1 MLKNTLYLIATL
13 AMLLLAGCSKYD
25 DAAVRN
31 DILDL
36 QGRVSSLETICNQM
50 NSNLSSL
57 KSIVDAI
64 QKGYFVAD
72 VQEVSDGYKI
82 TFSNQTTIVLFNGK
96 NGADGK
102 NGVTPS
108 IGVAK
113 NNDGIYYWTLDGTWL
128 LDSAGKMIQASGV
141 NGADGKD
148 GQNGITPQLK
158 IEDKNWYLSIDDG
171 HTWSVL
177 GKASGEDGET
187 LFSSVSQ
194 DDDYVY
200 LTLSGG
206 EILKLQKESS
216 FALSFAET
224 DFHPATNHMDIPFS
238 VISAQSDLKVI
249 VISDKNIEATVAV
262 NGIQSGTVSI
272 DFLNGDY
279 NGNIIVAAKS
289 NGKTAME
296 FLCFEKGVLTTTSE
310 KQFNV
315 ASAGEE
321 LSISVSH
328 NMPMEVSTNVNWIER
343 IDATK
348 STVTETLRFKVV
360 ENTSL
365 DTRIGIITVKSTED
379 QSKIE
384 FVVNQ
389 QGKQITDLVS
399 AIYSGGSMMINGD
412 LILYGSKLNFGV
424 VNASDAEITVKSV
437 QLIDGNTGTA
447 GNIMSINAPIAAH
460 SNAAWSIT
468 IGIAGIHN
476 PTAKF
481 VYVYNGAEYTT
492 SAVYRELKL

>member
-1 MLKNTLYLIATL
+1 M
-13 AMLLLAGCSKYD
+13 
-25 DAAVRN
+25 
-31 DILDL
+31 
-36 QGRVSSLETICNQM
+36 
-50 NSNLSSL
+50 
-57 KSIVDAI
+57 
-64 QKGYFVAD
+64 
-72 VQEVSDGYKI
+72 
-82 TFSNQTTIVLFNGK
+82 
-96 NGADGK
+96 
-102 NGVTPS
+102 
-108 IGVAK
+108 
-113 NNDGIYYWTLDGTWL
+113 
-128 LDSAGKMIQASGV
+128 
-141 NGADGKD
+141 
-148 GQNGITPQLK
+148 
-158 IEDKNWYLSIDDG
+158 
-171 HTWSVL
+171 L
-177 GKASGEDGET
+177 GKACGEDGET

-194 DDDYVY
+194 DDEYVY

-249 VISDKNIEATVAV
+249 VISDKNIEATVAM

-348 STVTETLRFKVV
+348 STVTETLRFKVG

-424 VNASDAEITVKSV
+424 VNGSDAEITVKSV

-481 VYVYNGAEYTT
+481 VYVYNGTEYTT
-492 SAVYRELKL
+492 SAVYREFKL